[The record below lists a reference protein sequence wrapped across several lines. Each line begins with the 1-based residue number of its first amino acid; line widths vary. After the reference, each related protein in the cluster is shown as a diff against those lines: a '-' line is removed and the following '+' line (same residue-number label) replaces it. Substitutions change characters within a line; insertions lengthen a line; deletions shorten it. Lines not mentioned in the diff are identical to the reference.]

1 MPNYLDVGRIVN
13 THGIKGEVRIQS
25 LTDHPEERYREGS
38 ELVIELDDGN
48 YQPVTVKT
56 HRVHK
61 SFDLLTFEEFT
72 SINEV
77 EGFKN
82 KMLQVDEASLPELE
96 EGEYYIN
103 QIIGANVY
111 DEADQFIGTL
121 KEIMLLPANDVWVVK
136 RSNKEDLLLPHID
149 SVILNVDIEHQKIT
163 VHVLE
168 GLDED
173 AD

>member
-1 MPNYLDVGRIVN
+1 MPNYLDVGKIVN
-13 THGIKGEVRIQS
+13 THGIKGEVRVQS
-25 LTDHPEERYREGS
+25 LTDHPEERYAEGS
-38 ELVIELDDGN
+38 ELVIELDSGN
-48 YQPVTVKT
+48 YQPVTVKS

-77 EGFKN
+77 EKFKD
-82 KMLQVDEASLPELE
+82 KMLQVDEALLPELD
-96 EGEYYIN
+96 EGEYYIS
-103 QIIGANVY
+103 QLIGADVY
-111 DEADQFIGTL
+111 NESEQFIGTL

-136 RSNKEDLLLPHID
+136 RANKEDLLLPHID
-149 SVILNVDIEHQKIT
+149 SVILDVDIDKQKIT